1 MDKVLK
7 WLGVEEAFKK
17 GLISQIIVI
26 LCFLFIIF
34 GIVFVTIRVVMTVH
48 PALPAAHW
56 TDMLIESMI
65 LIIGLFSLWLI
76 RKDHM
81 RATSRILLGCI
92 LLAVSMQAYF
102 IGDPA
107 NDVAGAMGLLLF
119 AMLAIIMLD
128 RWDRVIAVGLVVIV
142 FVVLNIMAT
151 SGNLEP
157 VVNLTPLGKTFFS
170 FFIWLTVSILI
181 ALLLVAASAA
191 MRREPRL
198 LQQRL
203 AGSEG
208 IENADRL
215 LYLSTHDGLTDL
227 YNRLFFETEFK
238 RLEKSRQYPISIII
252 TDIDHLENINDAYGN
267 LAGDQMIIDVAR
279 LLVKVFRQEDVVSR
293 YGEDEFAILLPQTDT
308 SIIDIIMKRIDK
320 QISSYNKKHSQRPM
334 SLTFGY
340 STAEKGDSLKN
351 HLKIAKKNL
360 IKAKENKM

>member
-1 MDKVLK
+1 MEKVLK

-17 GLISQIIVI
+17 GLISRIIVI

-34 GIVFVTIRVVMTVH
+34 GIVFVTIRIVMTVH

-56 TDMLIESMI
+56 TDMLIESII
-65 LIIGLFSLWLI
+65 LLIGLFSLWLI
-76 RKDHM
+76 RNDHM
-81 RATSRILLGCI
+81 RAASRVLLGCI

-128 RWDRVIAVGLVVIV
+128 RWDRVIAVGLVIVV
-142 FVVLNIMAT
+142 FVTLNIMAT

-181 ALLLVAASAA
+181 AMLLVAASAA

-203 AGSEG
+203 ADSEG
-208 IENADRL
+208 IENPDKL

-238 RLEKSRQYPISIII
+238 RIEKSRLYPISIII
-252 TDIDHLENINDAYGN
+252 TDIDQLEKINETFGN

-279 LLVKVFRQEDVVSR
+279 LLVKVFRTEDVVSR

-308 SIIDIIMKRIDK
+308 AIIDIIMKRIDK
-320 QISSYNKKHSQRPM
+320 QMSAYNKKHSDRPM
-334 SLTFGY
+334 KLTFGF
-340 STAEKGDSLKN
+340 STAKKGESLKN

-360 IKAKENKM
+360 KQEKEKKT